1 MSDEPTTSGQ
11 SAPAATEEVEKRV
24 EGTSPAAEASE
35 APATAASDAKPSES
49 EVAAK
54 ETTEDAQKEDSKNQD
69 RKSLLRR
76 NSTLTSA
83 LVYSIGHLAD
93 ALLDSS

>member
-11 SAPAATEEVEKRV
+11 SAPAATEEVEKKV

-49 EVAAK
+49 EAAAK
-54 ETTEDAQKEDSKNQD
+54 ETTEDAQKDDSKNKD
-69 RKSLLRR
+69 CKSLLCRHF
-76 NSTLTSA
+76 TLTSA
-83 LVYSIGHLAD
+83 LAYSIDHLAD
-93 ALLDSS
+93 ALLDNS